1 MQKIKLIISNI
12 ILKFTNYRIINNN
25 FYNYLMD
32 SVRASEF
39 MKFASIFYP
48 EEQIIQTFLNSKA
61 QFFQDIFVL
70 EKLNFKKNG
79 FFVEFGA
86 GDGVDSSNTFQ
97 LEKHFNW
104 TGILIE
110 PLKFEYEKLKNNR
123 DCILDSRCIY
133 NKSGEKVIFNER
145 VMGIDDEYQ
154 NSIGPK
160 SYFDSKSEIETITL
174 TDLLD
179 EYHAPKIIDYISID
193 TEGSEFK
200 ILEVFNFEK
209 YKFKIIQV
217 EHNFTN
223 DREKIFK
230 LLSSKGYLRVFTSIS
245 KVDDWYINP
254 SLIN

>member
-1 MQKIKLIISNI
+1 MQKIKLIISKI

-32 SVRASEF
+32 SRRASEF
-39 MKFASIFYP
+39 MKFASVFYP
-48 EEQIIQTFLNSKA
+48 EEQIIQTFLNSKS

-70 EKLNFKKNG
+70 EKLNYKKNG

-86 GDGVDSSNTFQ
+86 GAGVDSSNTFQ

-110 PLKFEYEKLKNNR
+110 PFKSEYEKLKNNR

-154 NSIGPK
+154 NSAGPK

-217 EHNFTN
+217 EHAFTN

-254 SLIN
+254 SFIN

>member
-1 MQKIKLIISNI
+1 
-12 ILKFTNYRIINNN
+12 
-25 FYNYLMD
+25 
-32 SVRASEF
+32 
-39 MKFASIFYP
+39 
-48 EEQIIQTFLNSKA
+48 
-61 QFFQDIFVL
+61 
-70 EKLNFKKNG
+70 
-79 FFVEFGA
+79 
-86 GDGVDSSNTFQ
+86 
-97 LEKHFNW
+97 
-104 TGILIE
+104 
-110 PLKFEYEKLKNNR
+110 
-123 DCILDSRCIY
+123 
-133 NKSGEKVIFNER
+133 
-145 VMGIDDEYQ
+145 MGIDDEYQ

-174 TDLLD
+174 TDLLG

-254 SLIN
+254 SLVN